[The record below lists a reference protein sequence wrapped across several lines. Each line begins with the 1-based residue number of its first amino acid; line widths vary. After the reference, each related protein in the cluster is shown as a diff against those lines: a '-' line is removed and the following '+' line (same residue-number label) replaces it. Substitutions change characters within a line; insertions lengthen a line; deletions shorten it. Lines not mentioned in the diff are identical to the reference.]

1 MKSLIKCH
9 LHDDDK
15 SLLDMMSQENTK
27 IRETAPT
34 TKEKTI
40 HIFQRNKQTHTH
52 THKPTIK
59 QHFALL
65 LFNCR
70 GNFPMS
76 SFAVSS
82 DGVKVSKDHPFLL
95 DKHVAYISMISADR
109 ESFEYVASQHFRMSG
124 VYWGITAMSL
134 LGKDLKEAMNTEEII
149 TWVMQ
154 CQHESG
160 G

>member
-1 MKSLIKCH
+1 
-9 LHDDDK
+9 
-15 SLLDMMSQENTK
+15 
-27 IRETAPT
+27 
-34 TKEKTI
+34 
-40 HIFQRNKQTHTH
+40 
-52 THKPTIK
+52 
-59 QHFALL
+59 
-65 LFNCR
+65 
-70 GNFPMS
+70 MS